1 MPTFRRCSI
10 TYREK
15 DRPFLSICDSIKENK
30 LRENDHYLQLQRERQ
45 AFSESLWLTAWDVSK
60 SKRTNSEKMII
71 TYSYREKDRP
81 FLSLCDSLHE
91 MSQSQ
96 REQTQ
101 RKWSLLTVTERGEQT
116 QRKWSLLTVTE
127 RKTGLFGVSVTHCM
141 RYLKVRENKLREKDH
156 CLQTESWSAECWRCP
171 EPSAA
176 GSLEPGHFAAS
187 PAPLLLVTFQMTPLS
202 SKRFCCC
209 CCNVNACT

>member
-71 TYSYREKDRP
+71 TYSYRERRTNSEKMIITYSYREKDRP
-81 FLSLCDSLHE
+81 FRSLCDSLHE
-91 MSQSQ
+91 ISQSQ

-101 RKWSLLTVTERGEQT
+101 RKRPLLTD
-116 QRKWSLLTVTE
+116 RKLKRRMLAMPRAFSCRITGARSLRCISGTV
-127 RKTGLFGVSVTHCM
+127 
-141 RYLKVRENKLREKDH
+141 
-156 CLQTESWSAECWRCP
+156 
-171 EPSAA
+171 AA
-176 GSLEPGHFAAS
+176 GNVSND
-187 PAPLLLVTFQMTPLS
+187 S
-202 SKRFCCC
+202 SVK
-209 CCNVNACT
+209 